1 MKKTSQL
8 GRLWSYADHLHRDVI
23 IASTFSILNKIFDLA
38 PPLLIGAAVDIVV
51 KKEDSL
57 LAKYGV
63 VEVMD
68 QLYILAFVTFLVWA
82 LESIFEYLFQVR
94 WRGIAQEVQ
103 HQLRIDGYKHLQDLE
118 LQYYEDKSTGNLI
131 SVLGDDVNQLERFL
145 DGGANTIL
153 QVLTTITIIGAIF
166 FSLSP
171 LVASFSFLPVPLILI
186 GSFYYQKKI
195 EPRYQAVREHA
206 GLLSGLL
213 SNNIIGMATIKSYT
227 AEKRE
232 WERLKRTSQNY
243 SDVNAHAIS
252 LSSSFSPLIRMV
264 VLMGFLFTL
273 VLGGHLATT
282 GAIEIGS
289 YSVLIFMTQ
298 RLLWPLTGLGAT
310 FDLYQRAMA
319 STKRIFSL
327 IDTEVKLTEGSYRGD
342 AQAQEIS
349 FENVHFSYEANQP
362 ILKNVDMKILPGQ
375 SIGLV
380 GPTGS
385 GKSSLVKL
393 LLRFYEI
400 DSGDLKIG
408 GTSIK
413 DWGFHSLRSL
423 FSYVGQDVFLFNGTV
438 EENIAFGRDGA
449 TREEVM
455 QACKKAWAHDFIE
468 ELPQSYDTM
477 IGERGQKLSGGQKQR
492 LSLARAILKNA
503 PFFIFDEA
511 TSAVDNETEALI
523 QRSLDE
529 LTKSKTA
536 IIIAHRLSTV
546 VNADQIYVM
555 DSGSISEQG
564 KHAELLNEGGLY
576 EKLWQ
581 VQTGLKS

>member
-1 MKKTSQL
+1 VKKNSEL
-8 GRLWSYADHLHRDVI
+8 KRLWSYADHLQRDVI
-23 IASTFSILNKIFDLA
+23 IASSFSILNKIFDLA
-38 PPLLIGAAVDIVV
+38 PPLLIGAAVDVVV
-51 KKEDSL
+51 KKQDSM
-57 LAKYGV
+57 LAGFGV
-63 VEVMD
+63 VDVIN
-68 QLYILAFVTFLVWA
+68 QLYVLAFLTFLIWA
-82 LESIFEYLFQVR
+82 LESLFEYLFQVR
-94 WRGIAQEVQ
+94 WRGIAQEIQ

-166 FSLSP
+166 FYLSP
-171 LVASFSFLPVPLILI
+171 LVAIFSFLPVPLILI
-186 GSFYYQKKI
+186 GSFYYQRKI
-195 EPRYQAVREHA
+195 EPRYQAVREKA

-213 SNNIIGMATIKSYT
+213 NNNILGMATIKSYT

-232 WERLKRTSQNY
+232 WERLKKTSQDY
-243 SDVNAHAIS
+243 SDANAHAIS

-264 VLMGFLFTL
+264 ILMGFLFTL
-273 VLGGHLATT
+273 VLGGHLTTT
-282 GAIEIGS
+282 GAIEVGS

-319 STKRIFSL
+319 STRRIFSL
-327 IDTEVKLTEGSYRGD
+327 IDTKVTLIEGDKEGSPD
-342 AQAQEIS
+342 AQTIEFADVS
-349 FENVHFSYEANQP
+349 FSYDKGHP
-362 ILKNVDMKILPGQ
+362 ILKQLNFSISPGQ

-400 DSGDLKIG
+400 DSGKLSVGGMPIG
-408 GTSIK
+408 EWK
-413 DWGFHSLRSL
+413 YKNLRSL

-438 EENIAFGRDGA
+438 EENIAFGCDGA
-449 TREEVM
+449 RLDQVQE
-455 QACKKAWAHDFIE
+455 ACKKAWAHEFIE
-468 ELPQSYDTM
+468 ELPEGYNTM

-492 LSLARAILKNA
+492 LSVARAILKNA

-546 VNADQIYVM
+546 VNADQIFVM
-555 DSGSISEQG
+555 DAGRITEQG
-564 KHAELLNEGGLY
+564 KHGELLEKKGLY
-576 EKLWQ
+576 QKLWQ
-581 VQTGLKS
+581 VQTGMR